1 MRAPT
6 PRSSASRPPCAR
18 GAPLE
23 AQLAGAYLQKAR
35 DTGDPSFY
43 VRADGVLSGALE
55 RGPEDPAELI
65 AAATLA
71 AGRHDFRGALRLA
84 ERARALQPEAIAAY
98 PVLVDALVELGRYG
112 EAERTLQQ
120 FIDRKPSLPAYARV
134 SYFRELHGD
143 LAGAADAMARAAS
156 AGGGARENLAYV
168 QTLLGDLE
176 LTRGRLA
183 AARRAYAAALA
194 SMPGYVP
201 ALAGRA
207 RLAAA
212 SGDLAGAIAGWRKV
226 VTLLPLPGYAIALG
240 EAELAAGRVKAGRAD
255 LALVRVQERL
265 LADAG
270 VDTDVELAIYEADH
284 GSRRRAVALARE
296 AWSAAPSVR
305 SADALGWALTRS
317 GRPRAGL
324 RWAHRALRL
333 GSLDPTF
340 RYHAGIAAGD
350 TRRGPAQPA
359 PRAPPRTRGVPS
371 AREPRPCGAGG
382 TMIRILVA
390 ALLALALLPA
400 AASAHP
406 LGNFSVNH
414 VTRVSVSSDRV
425 DVRYLLDEA
434 EIPTF
439 QQRSVADAE
448 LLRRKRD
455 EVERRLVLTVDG
467 RRVALRA
474 AGAGTI
480 AHPEGQGG
488 LRTTRVELPLVAPV
502 DGARRVELRDGTFPG
517 RVGWKAVVVEP
528 GEGTAVRSSVT
539 ADDPTNGLRSY
550 PEDLLESPS
559 DVRSASLVVRPGNG
573 TVEAPGGQRSSATGD
588 GDHGFA
594 DVFSDAAAGRGV
606 LVLLL
611 LSAFAWGAF
620 HALSPG
626 HGKAM
631 VAAYLVGTRGTARHA
646 VALGLT
652 VTVTHTIG
660 VFALG
665 AVALLLSQY
674 VLPEQLYPWLNLAA
688 GALVLVVGAGVLRSR
703 MRKRH
708 AHDHHH
714 HGHHHHA
721 HGVHDHDHGHHH
733 APPDRVTWRGLLA
746 MGAAAGLIPCPSA
759 LVVLLGAIAQ
769 GEIALGMVL
778 IVAFSA
784 GLAATL
790 TFLGLAVVYAGRALS
805 RLPVPGRISAAL
817 PTVSALLI
825 VGVGLVMT
833 VQALPQVA

>member
-1 MRAPT
+1 
-6 PRSSASRPPCAR
+6 
-18 GAPLE
+18 
-23 AQLAGAYLQKAR
+23 
-35 DTGDPSFY
+35 
-43 VRADGVLSGALE
+43 
-55 RGPEDPAELI
+55 
-65 AAATLA
+65 
-71 AGRHDFRGALRLA
+71 
-84 ERARALQPEAIAAY
+84 
-98 PVLVDALVELGRYG
+98 
-112 EAERTLQQ
+112 
-120 FIDRKPSLPAYARV
+120 
-134 SYFRELHGD
+134 
-143 LAGAADAMARAAS
+143 
-156 AGGGARENLAYV
+156 
-168 QTLLGDLE
+168 
-176 LTRGRLA
+176 
-183 AARRAYAAALA
+183 
-194 SMPGYVP
+194 
-201 ALAGRA
+201 
-207 RLAAA
+207 
-212 SGDLAGAIAGWRKV
+212 
-226 VTLLPLPGYAIALG
+226 
-240 EAELAAGRVKAGRAD
+240 
-255 LALVRVQERL
+255 
-265 LADAG
+265 
-270 VDTDVELAIYEADH
+270 
-284 GSRRRAVALARE
+284 
-296 AWSAAPSVR
+296 
-305 SADALGWALTRS
+305 
-317 GRPRAGL
+317 
-324 RWAHRALRL
+324 
-333 GSLDPTF
+333 
-340 RYHAGIAAGD
+340 
-350 TRRGPAQPA
+350 
-359 PRAPPRTRGVPS
+359 
-371 AREPRPCGAGG
+371 
-382 TMIRILVA
+382 MIRILVA

-488 LRTTRVELPLVAPV
+488 LRTTRVELPLVARV
-502 DGARRVELRDGTFPG
+502 EGARRVELRDGTFPG

-559 DVRSASLVVRPGNG
+559 DVRSASLVVRPGDG

-588 GDHGFA
+588 DDHGFA

-652 VTVTHTIG
+652 VTVTHTVG

-703 MRKRH
+703 MRRRH

-714 HGHHHHA
+714 H
-721 HGVHDHDHGHHH
+721 DHGHHHH